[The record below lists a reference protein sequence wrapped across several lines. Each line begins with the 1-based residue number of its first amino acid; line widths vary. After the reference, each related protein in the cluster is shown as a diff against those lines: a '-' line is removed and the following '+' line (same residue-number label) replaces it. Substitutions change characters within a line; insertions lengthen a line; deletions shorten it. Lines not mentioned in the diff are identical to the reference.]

1 MDGTDMNRWWGAA
14 AAVAC
19 GLGFRYFGEV
29 LGAGGVAGAAVV
41 VGACF
46 IMLMDLASG
55 G

>member
-1 MDGTDMNRWWGAA
+1 MDGMDVNRWWGAM

-19 GLGFRYFGEV
+19 GLGFRHMDAV
-29 LGAGGVAGAAVV
+29 LGTAGAAGAAVV

-46 IMLMDLASG
+46 IAFMDAASG